1 MRGGPSFRRKKVPL
15 ALPSKKAA
23 LINSRPSLN
32 ESEGR
37 GRAYEGLYEFLNAS
51 EQLRRKKA
59 LLKKQDKNGFLEGV
73 WGNFLFLKEVS
84 PKTSPLVLSPKKA
97 V

>member
-15 ALPSKKAA
+15 ALPTKKAA

-32 ESEGR
+32 GSEGR
-37 GRAYEGLYEFLNAS
+37 GRAYEGLYEFSNSS
-51 EQLRRKKA
+51 ERLCRKKA

>member
-1 MRGGPSFRRKKVPL
+1 MREDLSFWRKKGPL
-15 ALPSKKAA
+15 ALSPKKAA

-32 ESEGR
+32 GSEGR